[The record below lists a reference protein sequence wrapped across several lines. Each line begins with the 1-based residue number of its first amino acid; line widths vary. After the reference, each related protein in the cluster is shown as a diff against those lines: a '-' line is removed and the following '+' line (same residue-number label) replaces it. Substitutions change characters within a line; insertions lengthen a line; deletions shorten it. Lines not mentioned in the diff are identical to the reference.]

1 MNEIKEI
8 KQLIQDQQ
16 VRESHRLIVEGVN
29 VIPGAAPDGTLIGM
43 FLIETANIGDL
54 QWMLSPRQAMKVAA
68 ALAEYAHEATR

>member
-1 MNEIKEI
+1 
-8 KQLIQDQQ
+8 
-16 VRESHRLIVEGVN
+16 